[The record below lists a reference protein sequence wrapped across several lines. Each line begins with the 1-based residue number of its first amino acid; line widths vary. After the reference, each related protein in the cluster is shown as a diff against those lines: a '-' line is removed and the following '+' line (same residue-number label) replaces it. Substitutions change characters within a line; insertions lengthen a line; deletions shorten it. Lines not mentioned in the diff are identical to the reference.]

1 MRRAVSG
8 RLSPGEMMKIY
19 MLMVLIGAIAA
30 MSHLSSE
37 RAGSLITAAFRARRR
52 TSDDIC
58 LLVGNGLRRAVI
70 RFDPAAVRAPP
81 RSTNSASAVGT
92 PRCR

>member
-1 MRRAVSG
+1 MSRLG
-8 RLSPGEMMKIY
+8 RLHVGRKLPFVNYWNAYCKRIDAARPFSGQPSPGEPMKIY

-52 TSDDIC
+52 TSE
-58 LLVGNGLRRAVI
+58 
-70 RFDPAAVRAPP
+70 
-81 RSTNSASAVGT
+81 
-92 PRCR
+92 

>member
-1 MRRAVSG
+1 MSVSSYLSSTTGVLIASGSMRLAVNG
-8 RLSPGEMMKIY
+8 RLSRGEMMKIY

-52 TSDDIC
+52 TSD
-58 LLVGNGLRRAVI
+58 
-70 RFDPAAVRAPP
+70 
-81 RSTNSASAVGT
+81 
-92 PRCR
+92 